1 MIQPSGLPGLRE
13 ATTKPTTPRAAEY
26 QTGDEPPLAFRLW
39 CARRASGTSTTT
51 RARMRP
57 PATRA
62 VTDNADPKRLDDVCA
77 GPPLD
82 SATLMGGTL
91 RTDSSG
97 NVTARPEMLAIRR
110 PGSRAHVE
118 SARPGRAVRSA

>member
-51 RARMRP
+51 RARIRP
-57 PATRA
+57 PATSA
-62 VTDNADPKRLDDVCA
+62 VTDDADPKRLDEVCA

-82 SATLMGGTL
+82 SATLMSGTL

-97 NVTARPEMLAIRR
+97 NVTAGPECSLF
-110 PGSRAHVE
+110 GG
-118 SARPGRAVRSA
+118 PGRAVALGQRD